1 MPCNRLSALNR
12 VRYEVISKAASMKF
26 HYTVLF
32 NLRGKTF
39 AETNLQLL

>member
-1 MPCNRLSALNR
+1 MACGHLSALNGMG
-12 VRYEVISKAASMKF
+12 YEVISKAVSMKF

-39 AETNLQLL
+39 VETNLQLL